1 MGSYKEK
8 IILRLSKIADTF
20 IFLLSIGIVALM
32 ISVRET
38 GRSVLE
44 FMTMRIQL
52 QNLILLVGMSFIWYF
67 IFSVFK
73 LYEPKRLSRQ
83 LDEMI
88 NTVKATSIGAGFIW
102 LMGMV
107 FSISVLKG
115 IAVFWFW
122 LFSTSMTVFVRI
134 NLRWLLKRV
143 VKSGKNIRNVLVI
156 GTNSRAKGFAE
167 KIGGN
172 RELGYSVVGF
182 LDDLD
187 YTPSTPIR
195 IMGNL
200 DDFSRVIRESVV
212 DEVFVFLPV
221 KSYYD
226 RINEITMLSEE
237 QGITVRFSSDLFNL
251 RVAKSRAD
259 NFDEMP
265 MTTLYSVPLEGV
277 QTFIKEFMDFVIS
290 GICLILS
297 LPVLVVIAL
306 AIKLDS
312 AGPVFFVQERVGLSK
327 RRFKLLKF
335 RTMVTEAEEMQ
346 AELEH
351 LNEMDGAV
359 FKINTDPRVTRV
371 GKILRR
377 TSLDE
382 LPQLINVLKGDMSLV
397 GPRPLPI
404 RDYNG
409 FDQDWHRRRFSVRP
423 GITCLWQI
431 RGRSSIPFEK
441 WMELD
446 MEYIDRWSLWLDI
459 KILLETIPAVLRG
472 SGAA

>member
-8 IILRLSKIADTF
+8 IILRLSKITDIL

-32 ISVRET
+32 ISVGKT

-52 QNLILLVGMSFIWYF
+52 QNLILLFGMSLIWYF

-83 LDEMI
+83 LDEI
-88 NTVKATSIGAGFIW
+88 VNTIKATSIGAGFIW
-102 LMGMV
+102 VMGV
-107 FSISVLKG
+107 LFSISVLKG
-115 IAVFWFW
+115 MAVFWFW
-122 LFSTSMTVFVRI
+122 LFSTSITVFVRMT
-134 NLRWLLKRV
+134 LRWLLKRI

-156 GTNSRAKGFAE
+156 GTNSRAKTFAE
-167 KIGGN
+167 KIGEN
-172 RELGYSVVGF
+172 RELGYSVAGF

-187 YTPSTPIR
+187 YTPDTPIE
-195 IMGNL
+195 IMGRL

-226 RINEITMLSEE
+226 RINEITVLSEE

-265 MTTLYSVPLEGV
+265 MTTLYSVPPEGV
-277 QTFIKEFMDFVIS
+277 QTVIKEFMDFVIS
-290 GICLILS
+290 GICLILF
-297 LPVLVVIAL
+297 LPVFLVIAL

-312 AGPVFFVQERVGLSK
+312 RGPVFFVQERVGLSK

-335 RTMVTEAEEMQ
+335 RTMVNEAEEMQ

-359 FKINTDPRVTRV
+359 FKIKGDPRVTFV
-371 GKILRR
+371 GRILRR

-382 LPQLINVLKGDMSLV
+382 LPQLVNVLKGDMSLV
-397 GPRPLPI
+397 GPRP
-404 RDYNG
+404 
-409 FDQDWHRRRFSVRP
+409 
-423 GITCLWQI
+423 
-431 RGRSSIPFEK
+431 
-441 WMELD
+441 
-446 MEYIDRWSLWLDI
+446 
-459 KILLETIPAVLRG
+459 
-472 SGAA
+472 

>member
-459 KILLETIPAVLRG
+459 KILLEMSR
-472 SGAA
+472 